1 MKKIFTV
8 LLIVFAINLFC
19 VDPGTSPALTYKR
32 ILFLESNSLTD
43 TYKKLYDGGGLN
55 LEGFEVPFKLKLTGM
70 MFNDANELIFRE
82 SGSRINSYGVG
93 LLNLLADSEIDLITL
108 TLDINASSGVD
119 ISNDLVINGT
129 TASTSYTTGSVIIDG
144 GVGIAKDVYI
154 NEDLNVQE
162 TTNLDNTNIVGAVN
176 VDATTY
182 DLDASTSVDIDASA
196 GTIRIGYASEA
207 RPITIGNS
215 TSETTIGDNL
225 TVAGN
230 TTTSSITLGGT
241 LVTST
246 GAELNILD
254 GVTADKD
261 ELNILNGVTA
271 TGAELN
277 LLDAGSDEAVYDD
290 ASTVKVR
297 VGGTTTFSFNT
308 TALQPTG
315 PGIDLG
321 SSGAKFK
328 DLYLDGDTDM
338 GGTLDV
344 TGATTTTHIQSA
356 GAVNFDATIYD
367 LDASTSLDIDAA
379 AGVIQI
385 GVNSEGRA
393 VRIGNSTSETTIG
406 ENLTVAGT
414 LTQTG
419 ASDFTGLVTAD
430 ALTATGT
437 STLSTVDINA
447 GAIDGTTIGAT
458 DAATGAFTT
467 LTTSEAYTAG
477 STVDLN
483 GNELIL
489 DLDGDTSI
497 TADVDD
503 RIDFKVGGTDE
514 LVLNASRLSPYTDGG
529 LDLGKQ
535 GGEEFGSIFLAED
548 VDCEGDLVVG
558 DDASIGGDATIDGAL
573 TVGKMSTI
581 QAFNY
586 AVSLAESDAYTATL
600 TPAITVYTAG
610 MMIILKVGV
619 NNTTACTLALNG
631 LDPIT
636 ILTVSGVAPS
646 SLDLLTT
653 GISILVYNGTNF
665 ILINPATTC
674 D

>member
-154 NEDLNVQE
+154 NEDLNVE
-162 TTNLDNTNIVGAVN
+162 EITNLDNTNIVGAVN
-176 VDATTY
+176 IDATTY
-182 DLDASTSVDIDASA
+182 DI
-196 GTIRIGYASEA
+196 
-207 RPITIGNS
+207 
-215 TSETTIGDNL
+215 
-225 TVAGN
+225 
-230 TTTSSITLGGT
+230 
-241 LVTST
+241 
-246 GAELNILD
+246 
-254 GVTADKD
+254 
-261 ELNILNGVTA
+261 
-271 TGAELN
+271 
-277 LLDAGSDEAVYDD
+277 
-290 ASTVKVR
+290 
-297 VGGTTTFSFNT
+297 
-308 TALQPTG
+308 
-315 PGIDLG
+315 
-321 SSGAKFK
+321 
-328 DLYLDGDTDM
+328 
-338 GGTLDV
+338 
-344 TGATTTTHIQSA
+344 
-356 GAVNFDATIYD
+356 
-367 LDASTSLDIDAA
+367 DASTSLDIDAA

-406 ENLTVAGT
+406 DNLTVAGT
-414 LTQTG
+414 LTQIG

-458 DAATGAFTT
+458 DATTGAFTT